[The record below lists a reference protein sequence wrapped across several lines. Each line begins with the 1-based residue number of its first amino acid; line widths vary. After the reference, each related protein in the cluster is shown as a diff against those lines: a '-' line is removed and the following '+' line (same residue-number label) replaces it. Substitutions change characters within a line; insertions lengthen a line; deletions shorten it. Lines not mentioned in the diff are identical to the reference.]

1 MAPEI
6 YESEPFDA
14 RSADLFAAAVTLFK
28 MFFGFIPFYIAKM
41 KQDKSTAWD
50 EHATMVMCCKWK
62 DFWASVSIHDL
73 KTNVPVPSDDL
84 KELF

>member
-41 KQDKSTAWD
+41 K
-50 EHATMVMCCKWK
+50 
-62 DFWASVSIHDL
+62 L
-73 KTNVPVPSDDL
+73 
-84 KELF
+84 